1 MPEYVTLAFDLPVD
15 RLWTYREPE
24 GMKAQPGCRVEASFN
39 RRKAVGWVVAAGVQ
53 PDIDPALVK
62 PYTRI
67 LDTQPLF
74 GPETLT
80 LARWLS
86 GMYFCSTGEALGA
99 MMPSGKREPSSDAGS
114 FDDVRVGSDPLVLSE
129 EQKTALGRILSA
141 PSGRWYLYG
150 PTGTGKTEVFIQAA
164 EATLAEGRGVI
175 YLVPEIALTHQVVE
189 ALRQRF
195 GERCAI
201 IHSGLTPSRK
211 LAEWRRILRGEA
223 TVVVG
228 ARSAVFAP
236 VQRLGLIVL
245 DEEHEGSYKA
255 GNAPR
260 YHARQVAMRR
270 CGTEGARLVM
280 GSATPSVEAWHLMN
294 NDGIERLKLTRRLA
308 GGEMP
313 AVEIVDMRNEGAA
326 LSGRLVDAVRQVKAE
341 GGQSILFLNRRGFS
355 YFWSCRSCGAE
366 MKCKHCSVGLT
377 YHKERNRL
385 VCHYCSYSTTPPGAC
400 PVCGSL
406 DTGWAGFGTE
416 RIEEEAARLFPG
428 MSIARVDADS
438 TAKKGVLKGILDDFR
453 DRKIDILLGTQMVA
467 KGLNFP
473 GVRLVGVVLA
483 DTALNLPD
491 FRAAERTFAL
501 VTQVSGRAGRFTL
514 GGRVI
519 VQTFRPHS
527 PVIRY
532 AAAHNAEG
540 FYTEELKIRRELGFP
555 PWSRL
560 LRIVVRSKDHAAS
573 ATTAAQLAGRI
584 AQALKAGESA
594 RISRST
600 RGGTASGLTGG
611 GLPADSIVDAVEI
624 LGPAECPLS
633 VVAGS
638 ARTQILLRSTDAAPA
653 RAALASAL
661 EDWKPPSQVYIEVD
675 PDPVSLL

>member
-1 MPEYVTLAFDLPVD
+1 MPDYVSLAFDLPID
-15 RLWTYREPE
+15 RLWTYRQPE
-24 GMKAQPGCRVEASFN
+24 GMKTQPGCRVEASFKA
-39 RRKAVGWVVAAGVQ
+39 RKAVGWVVAAGVQ
-53 PDIDPALVK
+53 PDIDPSLVK

-67 LDTQPLF
+67 LDAQPLF
-74 GPETLT
+74 GPETLS
-80 LARWLS
+80 LARWLA

-99 MMPSGKREPSSDAGS
+99 IMPSGRREPNADSGS
-114 FDDVRVGSDPLVLSE
+114 FDDVRVGADPLVLSE

-141 PSGRWYLYG
+141 PAGRWYLYG

-270 CGTEGARLVM
+270 CGSEGARLVM

-294 NDGIERLKLTRRLA
+294 NGGMERLFLSKRLA

-326 LSGRLVDAVRQVKAE
+326 LSSRLVDAVRQVKAE

-366 MKCKHCSVGLT
+366 MKCRHCSVGLT

-385 VCHYCSYSTTPPGAC
+385 VCHYCSYSTAPPGAC

-416 RIEEEAARLFPG
+416 RVEEEATRLFPG

-438 TAKKGVLKGILDDFR
+438 TARKGVLKGILDDFR
-453 DRKIDILLGTQMVA
+453 DGKIDILLGTQMVA

-514 GGRVI
+514 GGKVI

-532 AAAHNAEG
+532 AAAHDAEG
-540 FYTEELKIRRELGFP
+540 FYTEELKMRRELGFP

-560 LRIVVRSKDHAAS
+560 LRIVVRSRDHGAS
-573 ATTAAQLAGRI
+573 ASTAANLAARI
-584 AQALKAGESA
+584 AQALEAGKTSQASESA
-594 RISRST
+594 
-600 RGGTASGLTGG
+600 TGI
-611 GLPADSIVDAVEI
+611 LDPVEI

-638 ARTQILLRSTDAAPA
+638 ARTQILLRSADAAPA

-661 EDWKPPSQVYIEVD
+661 DGWKPPSQVYIEVD

>member
-1 MPEYVTLAFDLPVD
+1 MPDYVSLAFDLPID
-15 RLWTYREPE
+15 RLWTYRQPE
-24 GMKAQPGCRVEASFN
+24 GMKTQPGCRVEASFKA
-39 RRKAVGWVVAAGVQ
+39 RKAVGWVVAAGVQ
-53 PDIDPALVK
+53 PDIDPSLVK

-67 LDTQPLF
+67 LDAQPLF
-74 GPETLT
+74 GPETLS
-80 LARWLS
+80 LARWLA

-99 MMPSGKREPSSDAGS
+99 IMPSGRREPNADSGS
-114 FDDVRVGSDPLVLSE
+114 FDDVRVGADPLVLSE

-141 PSGRWYLYG
+141 PAGRWYLYG

-164 EATLAEGRGVI
+164 EATLAEGGGVI

-270 CGTEGARLVM
+270 CGSEGARLVM

-294 NDGIERLKLTRRLA
+294 NGGMERLFLSKRLA

-326 LSGRLVDAVRQVKAE
+326 LSSRLVDAVRQVKAE

-366 MKCKHCSVGLT
+366 MKCRHCSVGLT

-385 VCHYCSYSTTPPGAC
+385 VCHYCSYSTAPPGAC

-416 RIEEEAARLFPG
+416 RVEEEATRLFPG

-438 TAKKGVLKGILDDFR
+438 TARKGVLKGILDDFR
-453 DRKIDILLGTQMVA
+453 DGKIDILLGTQMVA

-514 GGRVI
+514 GGKVI

-532 AAAHNAEG
+532 AAAHDAEG
-540 FYTEELKIRRELGFP
+540 FYTEELKMRRELGFP

-560 LRIVVRSKDHAAS
+560 LRIVVRSRDHGAS
-573 ATTAAQLAGRI
+573 ASTAANLAARI
-584 AQALKAGESA
+584 AQALEAGKTSQASESA
-594 RISRST
+594 
-600 RGGTASGLTGG
+600 TGI
-611 GLPADSIVDAVEI
+611 LDPVEI

-638 ARTQILLRSTDAAPA
+638 ARTQILLRSADAAPA

-661 EDWKPPSQVYIEVD
+661 DGWKPPSQVYIEVD